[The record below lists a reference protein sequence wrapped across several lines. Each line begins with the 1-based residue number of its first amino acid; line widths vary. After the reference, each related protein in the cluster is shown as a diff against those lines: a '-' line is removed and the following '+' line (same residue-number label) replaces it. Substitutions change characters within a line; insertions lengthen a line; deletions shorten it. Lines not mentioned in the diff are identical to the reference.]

1 MLLLLLCYCYCC
13 CYCEIWYWVTWYG
26 IATYCTSPFSV
37 VSFVVLSRETILL
50 LLLLLL
56 LLLCNSVRCRFGTN
70 TTYSSTNVVILPTVP
85 QSSGN
90 FLFPDP
96 SLDGKKEQEEEV
108 IKFGWN
114 WIHLSLGESITE
126 TIVRSRLVC
135 LDSVHSRHVMP
146 CHARRTMGYFIP
158 SHSITPLIW
167 YIIIIL
173 CVFFY
178 FYVPHPILR
187 CHSCSLCQFVL
198 DYLIIET
205 KRSQGVWVWS
215 GTVVGR

>member
-126 TIVRSRLVC
+126 TIVRNRLVC
-135 LDSVHSRHVMP
+135 LDSVHSLLLL
-146 CHARRTMGYFIP
+146 F
-158 SHSITPLIW
+158 
-167 YIIIIL
+167 
-173 CVFFY
+173 
-178 FYVPHPILR
+178 
-187 CHSCSLCQFVL
+187 SCSFFLCSTHILGDVTLVL
-198 DYLIIET
+198 CANLYLTISLL
-205 KRSQGVWVWS
+205 RLN
-215 GTVVGR
+215 VVKGCGCDPGL